1 MVSPLLLVA
10 FQFQTWAESYDL
22 ALLSDGPLKMY
33 ELIIGLNREDL
44 SGTIWTTLLLFWL
57 NAASDQANEGQSP
70 RFLTKKSAAN
80 VMECQNCCFVCGSG
94 TSFCE
99 ILVAEYSWGI
109 HGKACC
115 CSWTGLHEI
124 SWINTDTNSKFTAK
138 LKSRTLSVYESPG
151 FPWLRTSVSMI
162 FRVQCPSMSVNV
174 PVFPCSSW
182 GSCIF
187 AIVAVSCS
195 DALGPASE
203 IWQSNIP
210 LCFWIE
216 IELVFCSS
224 AYKAQPT
231 NQITPERYTFGY
243 RYVISVDEYTA

>member
-10 FQFQTWAESYDL
+10 FQFQTWAIIW
-22 ALLSDGPLKMY
+22 LSPS
-33 ELIIGLNREDL
+33 NW
-44 SGTIWTTLLLFWL
+44 WTTENVWIDNWIESGRLVRRNLDTSVAFLIQCSVWL
-57 NAASDQANEGQSP
+57 SQRRTISWLSHRNP
-70 RFLTKKSAAN
+70 AAN

-99 ILVAEYSWGI
+99 IIVAKYSWGI
-109 HGKACC
+109 HGKACR
-115 CSWTGLHEI
+115 CSWT
-124 SWINTDTNSKFTAK
+124 
-138 LKSRTLSVYESPG
+138 
-151 FPWLRTSVSMI
+151 
-162 FRVQCPSMSVNV
+162 NV

-216 IELVFCSS
+216 SEFFAV
-224 AYKAQPT
+224 QPIMHNLQT
-231 NQITPERYTFGY
+231 KSHQN
-243 RYVISVDEYTA
+243 VILLDTGMWFLLMSIQNSE